1 MFITRILRNTYNT
14 SELEIIKAFKA
25 SFNKACIRSE
35 DLNITYSRSSGP
47 GGQNVNKIN
56 SKVDIK
62 FPIAKVQWL
71 PAVIKTELRK
81 KFPNKVNRRDE
92 YMVNSDQF
100 RTQKQN
106 FEDCLTK
113 LYQDINEVAVV
124 PGETSEATKERVKA
138 LKAAEQSRKLK
149 MKTKRSD
156 VKASRRKD
164 Y

>member
-25 SFNKACIRSE
+25 SFNKACIRS
-35 DLNITYSRSSGP
+35 
-47 GGQNVNKIN
+47 VN

-71 PAVIKTELRK
+71 PAVIKSELRK